1 MSLFKKLQ
9 EKRTA
14 ERVRKS
20 ERMQGFTM
28 QAELSAT
35 IVSVRL
41 LDGAEAE
48 TRFLVEYA
56 NGEKKEEAVKNDSER
71 FRELSMYLGKGNFL
85 HGSERARE
93 FSEKCLANKGKKWY
107 SNTK

>member
-41 LDGAEAE
+41 LDGTEAE

-56 NGEKKEEAVKNDSER
+56 NGEKEEAVKNDSER
-71 FRELSMYLGKGNFL
+71 FRELSMYLG
-85 HGSERARE
+85 
-93 FSEKCLANKGKKWY
+93 
-107 SNTK
+107 

>member
-41 LDGAEAE
+41 LEAE

-71 FRELSMYLGKGNFL
+71 FRELSMYLG
-85 HGSERARE
+85 
-93 FSEKCLANKGKKWY
+93 
-107 SNTK
+107 

>member
-56 NGEKKEEAVKNDSER
+56 NGEKNAEAVKNDSER
-71 FRELSMYLGKGNFL
+71 FRELSMYLG
-85 HGSERARE
+85 
-93 FSEKCLANKGKKWY
+93 
-107 SNTK
+107 

>member
-56 NGEKKEEAVKNDSER
+56 NGETKEEAVKKASE
-71 FRELSMYLGKGNFL
+71 
-85 HGSERARE
+85 
-93 FSEKCLANKGKKWY
+93 
-107 SNTK
+107 

>member
-1 MSLFKKLQ
+1 MSFFKRLQ
-9 EKRTA
+9 EKRAA

-41 LDGAEAE
+41 LDGTE
-48 TRFLVEYA
+48 TESRFLVEYA
-56 NGEKKEEAVKNDSER
+56 NGEKKEETVKNESAR
-71 FRELSMYLGKGNFL
+71 FQELGLYLG
-85 HGSERARE
+85 
-93 FSEKCLANKGKKWY
+93 
-107 SNTK
+107 

>member
-20 ERMQGFTM
+20 ERMHGFTM

-35 IVSVRL
+35 IVSVRAAGRL
-41 LDGAEAE
+41 CGGGL
-48 TRFLVEYA
+48 FLC
-56 NGEKKEEAVKNDSER
+56 KEVR
-71 FRELSMYLGKGNFL
+71 LGRL
-85 HGSERARE
+85 HGPGCRSLFGPPLRRAVE
-93 FSEKCLANKGKKWY
+93 
-107 SNTK
+107 